1 MQHWSQDDEK
11 NSEQNERTSLH
22 FIASIN
28 CLAASRAT
36 FAGLHG
42 DKLLR
47 RNLVEYLFAD
57 KQYGKRKADE
67 EQD

>member
-1 MQHWSQDDEK
+1 
-11 NSEQNERTSLH
+11 
-22 FIASIN
+22 
-28 CLAASRAT
+28 LAASRAT
-36 FAGLHG
+36 FAWLYG

-57 KQYGKRKADE
+57 KPMRQRIADE